1 MADNTFELKVIT
13 PERVFYDE
21 QVTMVE
27 FNTSE
32 GEIGIYKN
40 HVPTTVIVKPG
51 LLKITNEDEQK
62 IAALHSGF
70 VEILGDRVTVLA
82 EVIEWP
88 EEIDV
93 ERAES
98 SMERAKS
105 RLDAKTEDID
115 VSRAEVA
122 LMRAVTRIQASK
134 LK

>member
-1 MADNTFELKVIT
+1 MAENTFELKIIT
-13 PERVFYDE
+13 PDREFFNE

-51 LLKITNEDEQK
+51 ILKITNDDEQK

-70 VEILGDRVTVLA
+70 VEILGEKVTILA

-98 SMERAKS
+98 SRDRAKE
-105 RLDAKTEDID
+105 RIDAKSEETDIA
-115 VSRAEVA
+115 RAEIS
-122 LMRAVTRIQASK
+122 LLRAVTRIQASK